1 MNWKFDF
8 TLIDHEIP
16 ESNYGKSVGGIDMRC
31 IIHSIKK
38 EELIRLDYCS
48 LRELQDILK
57 EALNDVKEQI
67 DAVKAVGLA

>member
-1 MNWKFDF
+1 MNWKLDF

-31 IIHSIKK
+31 TIYSIKK